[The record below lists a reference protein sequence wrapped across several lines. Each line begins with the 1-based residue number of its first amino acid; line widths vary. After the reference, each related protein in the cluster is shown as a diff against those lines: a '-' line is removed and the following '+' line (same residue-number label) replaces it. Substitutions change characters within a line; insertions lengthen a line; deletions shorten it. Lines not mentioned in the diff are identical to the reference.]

1 MDGGDFCCWMVSFG
15 DTKKREREK
24 EKKGEKKGEN
34 KLIRTSSKTRY

>member
-1 MDGGDFCCWMVSFG
+1 MVSFG

>member
-1 MDGGDFCCWMVSFG
+1 MVSFG

-34 KLIRTSSKTRY
+34 KLIRTSSETRN